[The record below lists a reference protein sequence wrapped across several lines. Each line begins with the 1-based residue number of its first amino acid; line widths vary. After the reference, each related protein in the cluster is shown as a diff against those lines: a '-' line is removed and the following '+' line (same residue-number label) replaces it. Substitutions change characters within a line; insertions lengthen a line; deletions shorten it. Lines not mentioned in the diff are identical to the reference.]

1 MNEPVYFAQ
10 KVRFEIDG
18 GDDLNPDF
26 LSKRMMALYSV
37 TADFMN
43 DGGIKEFNDNYDN
56 LTEYPMDVE
65 IYDWLYDCCF
75 TEMANKIADA
85 YSAKLPGG
93 RTIYLGDRS
102 AFVFDPE
109 TKVTVMKGYIR

>member
-1 MNEPVYFAQ
+1 MKKPVYFAQ
-10 KVRFEIDG
+10 KVKFEIDG

-43 DGGIKEFNDNYDN
+43 DGGIRSFNDNYDK
-56 LTEYPMDVE
+56 LTEYPMDVDV
-65 IYDWLYDCCF
+65 YDWLYDRCF
-75 TEMANKIADA
+75 TELANKIADV

-93 RTIYLGDRS
+93 RMIYLDERS

-109 TKVTVMKGYIR
+109 TEVAVMKGYVR

>member
-18 GDDLNPDF
+18 GNDLNPDF
-26 LSKRMMALYSV
+26 LSKRMMALYSIA
-37 TADFMN
+37 ADFMN
-43 DGGIKEFNDNYDN
+43 DGGIKAFNNNYDN

-65 IYDWLYDCCF
+65 IYDWLYDRCF

-93 RTIYLGDRS
+93 RMLYLDERS

-109 TKVTVMKGYIR
+109 TEVAVMKGYVK

>member
-18 GDDLNPDF
+18 GNDLNQDF

-43 DGGIKEFNDNYDN
+43 ESGIKEFNDNYDN

-65 IYDWLYDCCF
+65 MYDWLYDRCF

-93 RTIYLGDRS
+93 RMLYLDERS

-109 TKVTVMKGYIR
+109 TEVTVMKGYIK

>member
-1 MNEPVYFAQ
+1 MKETAYFAQ

-18 GDDLNPDF
+18 GDDLNRDF

-37 TADFMN
+37 TADVMN
-43 DGGIKEFNDNYDN
+43 NGGIEAFNANYDN

-65 IYDWLYDCCF
+65 IYDWLYDRCF
-75 TEMANKIADA
+75 AELANKIADA

-93 RTIYLGDRS
+93 RMLYLCERS

-109 TKVTVMKGYIR
+109 TEVTVMKGYIR